1 VTGRP
6 PDLRELVGD
15 DVPPEELERLGKVH
29 ELLVRAGP
37 PPELPTE
44 LAEAPEQ
51 GGAVSVLPKH
61 RWRTIAALAAAL
73 ALAAFGVGWL
83 AAAASDSGGESLPKV
98 EFRVP
103 MQGTAAAPRAVASIA
118 VLELDEAGNWP
129 MAMTVRGLPRLPQ
142 NGRYELWLTKD
153 GKLIESCGTFHVEG
167 DTVVYLNAPFKL
179 RGKGWAVTREDSKQL
194 LLRTS
199 TI

>member
-1 VTGRP
+1 VTDRP

-15 DVPPEELERLGKVH
+15 DVPAEELQRLSKVH
-29 ELLVRAGP
+29 DLLVRAGP
-37 PPELPTE
+37 PPELPAA

-51 GGAVSVLPKH
+51 GTVSLLPKH

-83 AAAASDSGGESLPKV
+83 VAAAGDSRGESLPKV

-103 MQGTAAAPRAVASIA
+103 MQGTAAAPNAVASIA

-129 MAMTVRGLPRLPQ
+129 MAMTVRGLPRLPANQ
-142 NGRYELWLTKD
+142 RYELWLTKD
-153 GKLIESCGTFHVEG
+153 GKLIQSCGTFHAGG

-179 RGKGWAVTREDSKQL
+179 RGKGWAVTREGGKQL

-199 TI
+199 RI

>member
-6 PDLRELVGD
+6 PDLRDLVGD
-15 DVPPEELERLGKVH
+15 DVPAEELERLGKVH
-29 ELLVRAGP
+29 DLLVRAGP

-44 LAEAPEQ
+44 LAEPPEQ
-51 GGAVSVLPKH
+51 GGSVSLLPRH

-83 AAAASDSGGESLPKV
+83 AAGASDSGGESLPKV

-103 MQGTAAAPRAVASIA
+103 MQGTAAPHAVASIA
-118 VLELDEAGNWP
+118 VLELDEAENWP
-129 MAMTVRGLPRLPQ
+129 MAMTVRGLPRLRK
-142 NGRYELWLTKD
+142 GERYELWLTKD
-153 GKLIESCGTFHVEG
+153 GKLIESCGTFHAEG
-167 DTVVYLNAPFKL
+167 DTTVYLNAPFKL
-179 RGKGWAVTREDSKQL
+179 RGKGWAVTREGSTRL